1 MDSSCSVSAGIV
13 TYNSCDKIGDAVL
26 SVTKHTE
33 NCTLY
38 ISDNGSTD
46 NTLGIVKEYAP
57 DAVILENKENL
68 GFGAAHNKVIPLL
81 NSRYHAVI
89 NPDIIF
95 DYDVIG
101 EICEYLDSHP
111 EAVMATP
118 KILNPDGTEQCLP
131 KRMPTLKYLF
141 ARRLHLSQK
150 IADEYTRAN
159 ENLSEPTV
167 IDFCTGCFFV
177 IRTEVFKKLGGFD
190 DRFFMYFEDTDLTQR
205 AKEYGSVI
213 FLPGSHVTHLWEKS
227 SAKSL
232 KYFMIHL
239 KSTFR
244 FFWKYRKKRGT
255 NK

>member
-1 MDSSCSVSAGIV
+1 MSDSYSVSAAIV
-13 TYNSCDKIGDAVL
+13 TYNSSDKIGDAVR
-26 SVTKHTE
+26 SVTRFTE
-33 NCTLY
+33 NCTLF

-46 NTLGIVKEYAP
+46 NTLDVVKANAP
-57 DAVILENKENL
+57 KADILKNGNNL

-81 NSRYHAVI
+81 DSRYHAVI

-95 DYDVIG
+95 DYDVLG
-101 EICEYLDSHP
+101 EICRYLDANP
-111 EAVMATP
+111 QVVMATP

-131 KRMPTLKYLF
+131 KRMPTVKYLF

-159 ENLSEPTV
+159 ENLKEPTE

-205 AKEYGSVI
+205 AKEYGKVV
-213 FLPGSHVTHLWEKS
+213 FLPDSHVTHLWEKS

-232 KYFMIHL
+232 KYFLIHL
-239 KSTFR
+239 KSTFQ
-244 FFWKYRKKRGT
+244 FFWKYRKKRGV
-255 NK
+255 KK